1 MRSQETV
8 INHSHSINCDCK
20 VKHAL
25 LGLRKC
31 LLTESPLQM
40 MKNSFYFT
48 LKELR
53 NYKRKLFLC
62 PPQK

>member
-40 MKNSFYFT
+40 MKNSFI
-48 LKELR
+48 LR
-53 NYKRKLFLC
+53 
-62 PPQK
+62 